1 MAVTDELKKL
11 LDDIDAN
18 TKGVDKLRAK
28 IKQLDDVQLANLK
41 TLAQTKAKAAE
52 MTAAIDAQVAVND
65 ILTDSL
71 KEQRDEM
78 QNIANSASTQIDQL
92 QALNELKKVE
102 IELLED
108 EIKRNPTLL
117 AQNRQKIADAKKE
130 IKQNDKLIK
139 QQKNLKTSTDKLSKS
154 IGGLLGGSAPSID
167 SMLNPDKIMQTVKD
181 FKTLSEGVG
190 GAGAAMKVLA
200 ASAAKTGL
208 LVLAINTL
216 KLSKELGDGENA
228 FIRAT
233 NASNDFARN
242 ITNTY
247 EEGRKFTASSKDM
260 YAAATSLTKGFTDF
274 TFQSD
279 EAQRMIVTNTAA
291 LNKMGLSNQAVAKS
305 LQVMTKSFGMTGKQ
319 GVKQLGNLEKFAENL
334 QVPLE
339 QLGADFQANA
349 GDLAKLGD
357 NGMEAFKGLAKA
369 AKVTGLEMSKILNL
383 TRQFDTFEGAARSA
397 GKLNAAL
404 GGNFVNAMDL
414 MMETDPAARLNQM
427 RDAIL
432 DTGLSFDEM
441 SYYQRNFYKDALGL
455 GSVSDLAAVLSGDM
469 ESVGDETMKSSQ
481 ELKEL
486 REQARA
492 TASFQEQL
500 NAVFA
505 QMIPILTPLIDGFSG
520 LLKFIS
526 DNIGVIKLLGGTLL
540 AVFGGIPGIVIAVI
554 GLLDALKMGE
564 ERVSVLSALLEGF
577 MYPISAIADVFTM
590 LKEKIVEA
598 VGGTDQFAAM
608 TKKLIP
614 IVKFLGGVLA
624 IGLLIPLAKVIG
636 VASAVTIGIL
646 AIGSSIAK
654 LMGAFKKKNSPSF
667 FDMFTGGLL
676 VNSLE
681 AVTKLFS
688 KVKSG
693 FEVMGEAVNSV
704 TIKIVSLI
712 AKMSEM
718 KQAIA
723 NSFVGRMYTA
733 GKEAVFGGP
742 DEPQSGLS
750 EDRFKADPRQQ
761 AMSES
766 MREMKDNFNRATV
779 SRASAQTAA
788 NNNIS
793 QTTANN
799 TVINNTNN
807 PNSNKPPEVVNK
819 ISLNID
825 GRPLKDFIEK
835 TQGEFNRDSA
845 GSYT

>member
-1 MAVTDELKKL
+1 MY
-11 LDDIDAN
+11 
-18 TKGVDKLRAK
+18 
-28 IKQLDDVQLANLK
+28 
-41 TLAQTKAKAAE
+41 TL
-52 MTAAIDAQVAVND
+52 
-65 ILTDSL
+65 
-71 KEQRDEM
+71 
-78 QNIANSASTQIDQL
+78 
-92 QALNELKKVE
+92 
-102 IELLED
+102 
-108 EIKRNPTLL
+108 
-117 AQNRQKIADAKKE
+117 
-130 IKQNDKLIK
+130 
-139 QQKNLKTSTDKLSKS
+139 
-154 IGGLLGGSAPSID
+154 
-167 SMLNPDKIMQTVKD
+167 
-181 FKTLSEGVG
+181 
-190 GAGAAMKVLA
+190 
-200 ASAAKTGL
+200 
-208 LVLAINTL
+208 
-216 KLSKELGDGENA
+216 
-228 FIRAT
+228 
-233 NASNDFARN
+233 
-242 ITNTY
+242 
-247 EEGRKFTASSKDM
+247 
-260 YAAATSLTKGFTDF
+260 ATSLTKGFTDF
-274 TFQSD
+274 TFQSV

-357 NGMEAFKGLAKA
+357 NGIEAFMGLAKA

-505 QMIPILTPLIDGFSG
+505 QMIPILTPLIDMFSG
-520 LLKFIS
+520 ML
-526 DNIGVIKLLGGTLL
+526 KLLADNVGIIKIFGGVL
-540 AVFGGIPGIVIAVI
+540 AVAFGGIPGIVLAVV
-554 GLLDALKMGE
+554 GLMDAIKLGSDK
-564 ERVSVLSALLEGF
+564 VSVLSTWFEGLKRGLQPLINDF
-577 MYPISAIADVFTM
+577 KEVKQVF
-590 LKEKIVEA
+590 L
-598 VGGTDQFAAM
+598 DAM
-608 TKKLIP
+608 GP
-614 IVKFLGGVLA
+614 MDGLGA
-624 IGLLIPLAKVIG
+624 NTEFLIPLISGLSSALVQISTFGFRMVIPVFKAIAWMWGKLAMG
-636 VASAVTIGIL
+636 VNMAMEAFSKRRSWSWDDMF
-646 AIGSSIAK
+646 GSGGK
-654 LMGAFKKKNSPSF
+654 LVPVLELTSKALEKMSGF
-667 FDMFTGGLL
+667 FDS
-676 VNSLE
+676 V
-681 AVTKLFS
+681 
-688 KVKSG
+688 
-693 FEVMGEAVNSV
+693 GEAVNSV

-742 DEPQSGLS
+742 DEPQAGLS
-750 EDRFKADPRQQ
+750 EEKMLRPDPRRH
-761 AMSES
+761 ATSEA
-766 MREMKDNFNRATV
+766 MREMKDNFTRATV

-807 PNSNKPPEVVNK
+807 PNNDKPPEVVNK